1 MSKVFLIIGASSD
14 IGIALIQKLIEVEN
28 RQDIII
34 IAHYN
39 KSKDDLEKIK
49 EQYKDSNIYLIQ
61 ADLSIL
67 QQTKAMISSIQ
78 NLNIEPTHII
88 NLSASNFKYTR
99 ISEWDSELIQKDMN
113 IQVYS
118 FAEIVKAFI
127 PSMVK
132 KHYGKIVV
140 MLTAYT
146 IGIPPQNM
154 SGYVTV
160 KYALLGLMKSIDSDF
175 GNQGININGISP
187 AMINTKFVEGIGR
200 KIKEITAQKNP
211 KHRNLEVRD
220 VIPTIYMLLSDE
232 AEFISGA
239 NINLSGCTD

>member
-1 MSKVFLIIGASSD
+1 MSKVFLIIGASSE
-14 IGIALIQKLIEVEN
+14 IGVALIRRLIEKEN
-28 RQDIII
+28 KQDTTI

-39 KSKDDLEKIK
+39 SSRATLEEIK
-49 EQYKDSNIYLIQ
+49 EQYNDWNIVLIK

-67 QQTKAMISSIQ
+67 QQTRKMIDYIQ
-78 NLNIEPTHII
+78 SLNIEPTHIVS
-88 NLSASNFKYTR
+88 LSAGNFKYTR
-99 ISEWDSELIQKDMN
+99 MSEWNSDLIEKDMN

-118 FAEIVKAFI
+118 FAEIIKAFI
-127 PSMVK
+127 PNMAR

-146 IGIPPQNM
+146 IGIPPKNM

-187 AMINTKFVEGIGR
+187 GMINTKFVDGIGR

-211 KHRNLEVRD
+211 KHRNLEVND

-232 AEFISGA
+232 TEFISGV
-239 NINLSGCTD
+239 NINLSGCSE